1 MVFLNMDFILDLHQG
16 IIDQSG
22 GSSGVRD
29 WNSLT
34 SSLSQPSM
42 TFDGVDLYKT
52 LIDKAC
58 ALGYFLIANHPFVD
72 GNKRIGHAAMLLM
85 LRANEL
91 TVDAPIDDQEKLIFD
106 VAAGKVSREGF
117 TKWMRKRIKTYT
129 R

>member
-1 MVFLNMDFILDLHQG
+1 MVFLNIDFILDLHQG

-22 GSSGVRD
+22 GSAGVRD
-29 WNSLT
+29 WNSLS
-34 SSLSQPSM
+34 SSLAQPSM
-42 TFDGVDLYKT
+42 TFDGIDLYET

-85 LRANEL
+85 LRANDL
-91 TVDAPIDDQEKLIFD
+91 TVDAPIDDQEKLILD
-106 VAAGKVSREGF
+106 VAAGKVNREDF
-117 TKWMRKRIKTYT
+117 TKWIRKRIKTYT

>member
-22 GSSGVRD
+22 GSTGVRD
-29 WNSLT
+29 WNRLT

-42 TFDGVDLYKT
+42 TFDGLDLYKT

-58 ALGYFLIANHPFVD
+58 SLGYFLIANHPFVD

-91 TVDAPIDDQEKLIFD
+91 TVEAPIDDQEKLILD
-106 VAAGKVSREGF
+106 VAAGKINREDF
-117 TKWMRKRIKTYT
+117 TEWMRKRIKTYT